1 MKKLISLVAVFFL
14 LVCSTLIC
22 SNASA
27 AQEANLIFDLDINYT
42 EADGLMLSNKA
53 SDNSVFGEITYGTR
67 NSTATNGYETHSPT
81 YSQDDLGVQYLT
93 FAKYDTSST
102 ADTAANRASAVKVA
116 LNTAY
121 QGGVFA
127 NTQPISY
134 EIWARPNSVV
144 SSASAWGAL
153 LGVGSDTNNNSSG
166 AYAYELRLTNGSG
179 SYNFNQF
186 DNCTSYNNTVVGAN
200 GASHL
205 DRWTH
210 YVVTREYDATNL
222 KWIYKFYAN
231 GVLVNTIENS
241 VTALFDYTTKST
253 AGAPINYLII
263 GNGAGS
269 DRYRSFIGDIAAF
282 KVYDGLLTDD
292 YVENAYKNEL
302 GDYIKL
308 INATSNLSEIDP
320 DADEF
325 SIYFDESP
333 DLLTINDEICIKT
346 ASDEKVATKF
356 ISYDATS
363 KTAVFSLLD
372 YLNAGESY
380 TLCLDDVKDSDGLPL
395 KSSRLPFIAK
405 AKSNA
410 LTVNSSVGTLK
421 DANGEITEYIAQAKT
436 VDISMDVS
444 NNSTDDKKVVMAMII
459 YDQSSRLVKMIRTP
473 DTTILAGQQNLMLEV
488 TTAGD
493 AEIELAEGYKIKS
506 IAWSVEEN
514 TGAIAFSAPVEL
526 Y

>member
-1 MKKLISLVAVFFL
+1 MKKIISLVTVFFL
-14 LVCSTLIC
+14 FACNTLIC
-22 SNASA
+22 SNVSA
-27 AQEANLIFDLDINYT
+27 AQEANLIFELDIDYT
-42 EADGLMLSNKA
+42 EADGLLLSNKA
-53 SDNSVFGEITYGTR
+53 GDSAVFGEITYGTR
-67 NSTATNGYETHSPT
+67 HSTATNGYETHSPT

-102 ADTAANRASAVKVA
+102 ADTEANRASAVKVA

-144 SSASAWGAL
+144 GSASAWGAL

-186 DNCTSYNNTVVGAN
+186 DNCTSYHNTVVGTN

-231 GVLVNTIENS
+231 GALVNTIENS

-253 AGAPINYLII
+253 TGAPINYLII

-292 YVENAYKNEL
+292 YIENTYKNEL

-308 INATSNLSEIDP
+308 IEATHNLSEIDP

-325 SIYFDESP
+325 SICFDESP
-333 DLLTINDEICIKT
+333 DLLTVNDEIFIKT

-372 YLNAGESY
+372 YLNAGETY
-380 TLCLDDVKDSDGLPL
+380 TLCMDNVKDPHNLPL
-395 KSSRLPFIAK
+395 KSSKMSFVAK
-405 AKSNA
+405 AKSDA
-410 LTVNSSVGTLK
+410 LTVNSLVGMLK
-421 DANGEITEYIAQAKT
+421 DANCEITESIAQAKT
-436 VDISMDVS
+436 VDITMDIS
-444 NNSTDDKKVVMAMII
+444 NNSATDKKVVMAMII
-459 YDQSSRLVKMIRTP
+459 YDQSGRLVKMIRTP
-473 DTTILAGQQNLMLEV
+473 DTLISAGEQNLTLNV
-488 TTAGD
+488 TTVED
-493 AEIELAEGYKIKS
+493 SEIELGEGYKIKS